1 MLRPHLRSVTTD
13 GLNAPITFAAPLSVP
28 STRRG
33 AASLSLHHFAPK
45 TKNRRV
51 PRSNVAAPD
60 EHRPNR
66 VAIIGGGLAGMATAY
81 HLLNSTARYAKK
93 RAFSHTD
100 LRLTIF
106 DPAEPG
112 SGGASAAAAGLLH
125 PFTPRMKKRVWAPL
139 KSINATVHLVEQAQ
153 SCSQQPLIAYPGILR
168 LALHEKQHNDFRIAA
183 HRFPDELELLQPN
196 QVADRFPHLIQN
208 VSAIFLKKAAVV
220 DTPAYLQALWRLCQQ
235 SERIEWRRQAVH
247 DVRHIL
253 GNDTASFDTV
263 VICAGAAIPTIEG
276 LSHVPL
282 RLCRGQNLLLKP
294 REQSYA
300 HETPVISGKYVV
312 PDLFGHTPGQ
322 QIVAGATFEYDY
334 QEDNPETFT
343 QHLCK
348 RDTDRALAELKQP
361 LHDIA
366 PGLIDKCTVHGT
378 SSGTRALPP
387 RSADGSIPIVCKLSG
402 TDRNTSCWLFS
413 GLGSRGVLHHAYLAR
428 MLAHAI
434 VAGNERLIP
443 VDARRLQLS
452 LPLSEVERTVAACH
466 G

>member
-1 MLRPHLRSVTTD
+1 M
-13 GLNAPITFAAPLSVP
+13 GNALNAQTAFAAPLSIP
-28 STRRG
+28 SLRRG

-51 PRSNVAAPD
+51 PRSNVAPPG
-60 EHRPNR
+60 EPPPSRI
-66 VAIIGGGLAGMATAY
+66 AIIGGGLAGMATAY
-81 HLLNSTARYAKK
+81 HLLNSTARYARK

-100 LRLTIF
+100 LHLTIF

-112 SGGASAAAAGLLH
+112 SGGATAAAAGLLH
-125 PFTPRMKKRVWAPL
+125 PFTPRMKKRVWKPL
-139 KSINATVHLVEQAQ
+139 KSINATVHLVEHAQ

-183 HRFPDELELLQPN
+183 HRFPAELELLEPS
-196 QVADRFPHLIQN
+196 QVAERFPHLNQN
-208 VSAIFLKKAAVV
+208 VPAIFLKKAAVV
-220 DTPAYLQALWRLCQQ
+220 NTPAYLQALWRLCQQ
-235 SERIEWRRQAVH
+235 SHRIEWRHQAVH
-247 DVRHIL
+247 DVQHIL
-253 GNDTASFDTV
+253 GDGPPSFDTV
-263 VICAGAAIPTIEG
+263 VICAGAAIPSIQG
-276 LSHVPL
+276 LSQVPL

-294 REQSYA
+294 RQQSYA
-300 HETPVISGKYVV
+300 HQTPVISGKYVV
-312 PDLFGHTPGQ
+312 PDLFGHAPGQ
-322 QIVAGATFEYDY
+322 HIIAGATFEYDY
-334 QEDNPETFT
+334 QEQNPETFM

-348 RDTDRALAELKQP
+348 KDTDRALTELKQP

-387 RSADGSIPIVCKLSG
+387 RSPDGSIPIVCKLSG
-402 TDRNTSCWLFS
+402 TDPGTSCWLFS

-443 VDARRLQLS
+443 LDARRLQLS
-452 LPLSEVERTVAACH
+452 LPLSEDEKTAAACN